1 MRSIYVLLVLI
12 VGLALVLAPGANA
25 QTIAGNYAVTVTG
38 TNNHLDITPATQPI
52 SATTTMNI
60 TQTGDKIN
68 VTFGTFAGAFSATLF
83 KGKVGNN
90 LFSAIWWSQGSP
102 DEANVVWGKV
112 VPNENKLT
120 GSLIY
125 PRVSA
130 RSDPPP
136 GSPRM
141 VPGYVYVDFEAVK
154 LVKMFSAKD
163 PNESGILDG
172 KDFALMRVQ
181 VNANANKLTGSLI
194 YPRVSARSDPP
205 PGSPRLVPGYVYV
218 DFEAVKGGDAV
229 RVDII
234 TYANWAFMPFQSLYF
249 TGGEYGQVHVMMM
262 ADRFTVL
269 GQAPG
274 QPGLFNVPLFEGP
287 AIRTDPTTYGME
299 FPWSAAFGRSTQVEA
314 WVFSQDGG
322 DRLPDAQGKLTVTK

>member
-1 MRSIYVLLVLI
+1 MRSIYVLQVLI
-12 VGLALVLAPGANA
+12 VGLALVSAPGANA
-25 QTIAGNYAVTVTG
+25 QTIAGDYAVTVTG
-38 TNNHLDITPATQPI
+38 TNNYFDITPATQPI

-68 VTFGTFAGAFSATLF
+68 VTFGAFAGAFTATLF

-90 LFSAIWWSQGSP
+90 LFSAIWWFQESP
-102 DEANVVWGKV
+102 DEAHVIWGKV
-112 VPNENKLT
+112 IPQ
-120 GSLIY
+120 
-125 PRVSA
+125 
-130 RSDPPP
+130 
-136 GSPRM
+136 
-141 VPGYVYVDFEAVK
+141 VK
-154 LVKMFSAKD
+154 TFSAKD
-163 PNESGILDG
+163 PNEPDIPDG

-181 VNANANKLTGSLI
+181 VNANANKLAGSLI

-205 PGSPRLVPGYVYV
+205 PGSPRLVPGYMYV

-299 FPWSAAFGRSTQVEA
+299 FPWSAAFGRSMQVEA
-314 WVFSQDGG
+314 WVFSQDGR
-322 DRLPDAQGKLTVTK
+322 DRLPDAQGKLIVTK

>member
-12 VGLALVLAPGANA
+12 VGLALVPAPGANA

-181 VNANANKLTGSLI
+181 L
-194 YPRVSARSDPP
+194 
-205 PGSPRLVPGYVYV
+205 
-218 DFEAVKGGDAV
+218 EGDV
-229 RVDII
+229 VQVDIS
-234 TYANWAFMPFQSLYF
+234 TYANWAFTPFQSLYF
-249 TGGEYGQVHVMMM
+249 TGGEHGQVHVMML
-262 ADRFTVL
+262 ADRFKIL
-269 GQAPG
+269 GPAPG
-274 QPGLFNVPLFEGP
+274 QPGLFNVLLVEGP
-287 AIRTDPTTYGME
+287 VIRTDPKTYGMQ
-299 FPWSAAFGRSTQVEA
+299 FTWSAAFGRSTQVEA